1 MLSSRPAVSHRIRS
15 FVMRAGRMTA
25 AQERGWKEGF
35 PRFGLDVR
43 SGLLDWEGT
52 FSESGRRIVEIG
64 FGMGDS
70 LLEMA
75 LADPIAP
82 VAYQH
87 RGGALQR
94 REIALRGLPRPSR
107 AGCPPCQTRSRQSAA
122 RIQKKCLPNRAG
134 PSERPDQSEETLLSS
149 LVPERPSCGRLASQS
164 YGCDGIPQASKTT

>member
-35 PRFGLDVR
+35 SRFGLDVH
-43 SGLLDWEGT
+43 SGLLDWEGI

-75 LADPIAP
+75 LADPEA
-82 VAYQH
+82 QF
-87 RGGALQR
+87 L
-94 REIALRGLPRPSR
+94 
-107 AGCPPCQTRSRQSAA
+107 
-122 RIQKKCLPNRAG
+122 
-134 PSERPDQSEETLLSS
+134 
-149 LVPERPSCGRLASQS
+149 
-164 YGCDGIPQASKTT
+164 